1 MESERIRRHWARQ
14 LTHASLFRGVMA
26 VIPEIASQ
34 GRAGSV
40 LPCAVSPA
48 CHPQRL
54 ENICSMRQTSGV
66 TTENYVGKKKI
77 KEKQRKR
84 FVIRSWR
91 LWPWASML
99 HTQCLYQSQ
108 TNWAAVTSSPRI
120 LEPYTVNY
128 LVSCFPLRV
137 HCG

>member
-54 ENICSMRQTSGV
+54 ENVCSMRQTSGV

-84 FVIRSWR
+84 FVIEAGDSGRGLLCYVLSVCTSHK
-91 LWPWASML
+91 LTG
-99 HTQCLYQSQ
+99 TQ
-108 TNWAAVTSSPRI
+108 
-120 LEPYTVNY
+120 
-128 LVSCFPLRV
+128 
-137 HCG
+137 